1 MTAGI
6 SSKLPS
12 LAIIIPC
19 YNNVETLAE
28 ALDSALAQ
36 DYPNFEVHICD
47 NGSTDGSREMIAS
60 YSSPLLKPALHRDTV
75 PRTDNWN
82 RAYTAGANA
91 DYLVTLHADDRLAP
105 GALRAIGRAAMR
117 HPALIHGRFRQIT
130 YEGDP
135 IPGRRFGWSYSNS
148 GEAFR
153 ELLLLNNMVAMPG
166 ATIRTDVF
174 FKAGRWD
181 PAWQYLQDMELWWRC
196 GELGEVAFVADMLG
210 DHRAYKHPQALH
222 RHAEEHLRWATR
234 RLRNAPTRRLRQ
246 AAADGLNAYLTR
258 LEAEVDA
265 LPDVAGSLV
274 EPVRAAR
281 AALAKAP
288 GTRVDALR
296 RQRLLRMRA
305 ASLSAIAKFFGRL
318 SPWQALSR

>member
-130 YEGDP
+130 YEGEP

-148 GEAFR
+148 GDAFANCCCSTIWSR
-153 ELLLLNNMVAMPG
+153 CRAQRSARMSSSKPAAGIPPG
-166 ATIRTDVF
+166 NICRIWSSGGV
-174 FKAGRWD
+174 
-181 PAWQYLQDMELWWRC
+181 
-196 GELGEVAFVADMLG
+196 
-210 DHRAYKHPQALH
+210 
-222 RHAEEHLRWATR
+222 
-234 RLRNAPTRRLRQ
+234 
-246 AAADGLNAYLTR
+246 
-258 LEAEVDA
+258 
-265 LPDVAGSLV
+265 
-274 EPVRAAR
+274 
-281 AALAKAP
+281 
-288 GTRVDALR
+288 
-296 RQRLLRMRA
+296 A
-305 ASLSAIAKFFGRL
+305 ASSEKWRL
-318 SPWQALSR
+318 SPTCLAITGPISIRRRYTGMPKNICAGRRADFVTLRPAGCDKPLQMG